1 VTLPRTL
8 TWFLMV
14 AVLAGVGLLMSLTG
28 AAQPLQSAA
37 QRIAEPAEAALRSLS
52 APLTEGLATLT
63 SLRRLRA
70 ENRELRLENERL
82 RVALAQAR
90 EDDVRAA
97 ALTELLRLGSQFG
110 SDKLTVANVI
120 ARDPT
125 PMRAVVLIDRG
136 TRDGVQNGMPVL
148 GKGGALVGTVER
160 ALEGN
165 AWVRLITDPKSAANA
180 IVQESRWSA
189 VAVGGP
195 DHTVRMEF
203 LEQGA
208 EVKPGDTVLTSG
220 LGGVYPPGLLIGR
233 VAKVEGG
240 PLDVFKRVQVEPAA
254 RLSSLESVAVL
265 TGFHPTP
272 IEGLGR

>member
-8 TWFLMV
+8 TWILMV
-14 AVLAGVGLLMSLTG
+14 AALAGLGLFMSFTG
-28 AAQPLQSAA
+28 VAQPAQSAA
-37 QRIAEPAEAALRSLS
+37 QRAAEPAEAALRALS
-52 APLTEGLATLT
+52 APLTEAIATVS

-82 RVALAQAR
+82 RTALAQAR

-97 ALTELLRLGSQFG
+97 TLTDLLRLGSQFG
-110 SDKLTVANVI
+110 TDQLTVANVI
-120 ARDPT
+120 ARDPS
-125 PMRAVVLIDRG
+125 PSRAVVLIDRG
-136 TRDGVQNGMPVL
+136 THDGIQNGMPVL

-160 ALEGN
+160 ALDRS

-180 IVQESRWSA
+180 LIQESRWSA
-189 VAVGGP
+189 VAVGSP

-220 LGGVYPPGLLIGR
+220 LGGMYPAGLLIGR

-254 RLSSLESVAVL
+254 RLASLETVAVL
-265 TGFHPTP
+265 SGFHPTP
-272 IEGLGR
+272 IERLGR

>member
-1 VTLPRTL
+1 
-8 TWFLMV
+8 MV
-14 AVLAGVGLLMSLTG
+14 AALAGVGLLMSLTG

-37 QRIAEPAEAALRSLS
+37 QRIAEPAEAALRPLS

-63 SLRRLRA
+63 SFRRLRA

-160 ALEGN
+160 ALEGS

-180 IVQESRWSA
+180 IVQESRWAA

>member
-1 VTLPRTL
+1 
-8 TWFLMV
+8 MV
-14 AVLAGVGLLMSLTG
+14 AALAGLGLLMSLTG

-37 QRIAEPAEAALRSLS
+37 QRAAEPAEAALRSLS
-52 APLTEGLATLT
+52 SPLTEVIATVG

-82 RVALAQAR
+82 RTALAQAR
-90 EDDVRAA
+90 EDEVRAA
-97 ALTELLRLGSQFG
+97 TLTDLLRLGSQFG
-110 SDKLTVANVI
+110 SDRLTVANVI
-120 ARDPT
+120 ARDPS
-125 PMRAVVLIDRG
+125 PSRAVVLIDRG
-136 TRDGVQNGMPVL
+136 TRDGVQSGMPVL

-160 ALEGN
+160 TLERS

-180 IVQESRWSA
+180 LIQESRWSA
-189 VAVGGP
+189 VAVGSP

-220 LGGVYPPGLLIGR
+220 LGGMYPAGLLIGR

-254 RLSSLESVAVL
+254 RLASLETVAVL

>member
-1 VTLPRTL
+1 MTLPRTL
-8 TWFLMV
+8 TWFLTVV
-14 AVLAGVGLLMSLTG
+14 ALAGGGLLMSLTG
-28 AAQPLQSAA
+28 VARPLQSAA
-37 QRIAEPAEAALRSLS
+37 HRIAEPAETVLRSLS
-52 APLTEGLATLT
+52 TPLTEGLATLT

-97 ALTELLRLGSQFG
+97 GLTELLRLASQFG

-120 ARDPT
+120 GRDPS

-189 VAVGGP
+189 VAVGSP

-208 EVKPGDTVLTSG
+208 EVKPGDTVITSG

-254 RLSSLESVAVL
+254 RLSSLEAVAVL

>member
-1 VTLPRTL
+1 
-8 TWFLMV
+8 MV
-14 AVLAGVGLLMSLTG
+14 AALAGLGLLLSLTG
-28 AAQPLQSAA
+28 AAQPVQSAA
-37 QRIAEPAEAALRSLS
+37 QRAAEPVEAALRSLS
-52 APLTEGLATLT
+52 APLTEAIATVG

-97 ALTELLRLGSQFG
+97 TLTDLLRLGSQFG
-110 SDKLTVANVI
+110 TDQVTVANVI

-125 PMRAVVLIDRG
+125 PSRAVVLIDRG

-160 ALEGN
+160 ALERS

-180 IVQESRWSA
+180 LIQESRWSA
-189 VAVGGP
+189 VAVGSP

-220 LGGVYPPGLLIGR
+220 LGGMYPAGLLIGR

-254 RLSSLESVAVL
+254 RLTSLETVAVL

-272 IEGLGR
+272 IERLGR